1 MARKDGG
8 GIEVVRAGLLGRS
21 GAGACPNLLQRRPAA
36 GSAAIRSAEYQ
47 RFSSRTPEGSRPLQ
61 QIWTN
66 GAAVGPCTDGGLSD
80 HPAPR
85 PPCPAPGR
93 RDVHF
98 ALERALLT
106 AHLECKMHLSRAECT
121 SRRSQDRPVP
131 HHPGRLP
138 PTPSRADPGPQTTT
152 PGEQGS
158 MSLSHRGSCW
168 SVMMRSAGRRRE
180 DARRPPF
187 RVIGPRRPQVRPRPR

>member
-1 MARKDGG
+1 MARKAGDGA
-8 GIEVVRAGLLGRS
+8 EVVRVGLLGRS
-21 GAGACPNLLQRRPAA
+21 AAETCPNLLQRR
-36 GSAAIRSAEYQ
+36 SAARSVARRIAEYQ
-47 RFSSRTPEGSRPLQ
+47 RFSSRTPAGSGPLQ
-61 QIWTN
+61 QIWTTR
-66 GAAVGPCTDGGLSD
+66 AAAGPCTDGGRGY

-85 PPCPAPGR
+85 PPRPPPGR
-93 RDVHF
+93 RNVHF

-106 AHLECKMHLSRAECT
+106 ARLECKMHLSRAECT